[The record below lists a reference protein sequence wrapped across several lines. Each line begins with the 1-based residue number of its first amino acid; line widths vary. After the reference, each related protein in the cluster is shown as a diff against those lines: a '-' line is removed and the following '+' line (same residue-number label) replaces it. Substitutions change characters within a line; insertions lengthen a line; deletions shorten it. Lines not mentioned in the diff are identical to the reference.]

1 MFRITV
7 AIYLFSISVLK
18 DKWESGEKK
27 QTSKEWSS
35 KEWGEKT
42 HQQKNVLWESLELSF
57 ICLFITGCNIKE
69 LKKIE
74 LPSLVN
80 ILAKYSKSDHPLLT
94 TRVHQCLPCG
104 SVGAECPKF
113 GRPGFNPWVRK
124 IPWRRKWRPTPVFL
138 PGESHEQ
145 RNLWATVHGVTKSW
159 T

>member
-1 MFRITV
+1 MRER
-7 AIYLFSISVLK
+7 
-18 DKWESGEKK
+18 DKKK
-27 QTSKEWSS
+27 KNKQGMIIKRM
-35 KEWGEKT
+35 GGKT

-138 PGESHEQ
+138 PGEFHGHRS
-145 RNLWATVHGVTKSW
+145 LATTDHWVAKSQ
-159 T
+159 TLLSD